1 MKYLKFFVLIVV
13 NLSLL
18 YLSGCTQSEDEGKV
32 PITTNSE
39 EALQDFLKGRQLV
52 ENLLGQESQR
62 YFNQSVKEDPDFAFA
77 HLYYA
82 NSQTTPKGFF
92 DELNKAVALVD
103 KVSEGE
109 RMWILGVQAGVNG
122 MPLKQRQFFKKLCE
136 AYPNDERAHGL
147 LGNHYFGQQMYEE
160 AIDEYNQAI
169 KINADYP
176 QVYNQLGYSQRQLEN
191 FNEAEKA
198 FQKYVELIPNDPNPY
213 DSYAELKMKMGE
225 YEASIELYRKALEL
239 NPNFVASHVGIAT
252 NYNFLGEYQKARQ
265 QLDNLIKI
273 ARDNGELRAAR
284 FAMAVSYVDEG
295 NYEKALDELT
305 LMYNIAKETNDA
317 AAMAADLVSMG
328 NILYEMKK
336 FDEAQDKYDLSV
348 KTMRESGLEKEVI
361 DNAERFYLYN
371 SGRVALKKG
380 NLQVS
385 KQKSDQFMAAALKMN
400 NTFQLWLAHELKG
413 MIAFSEKDYTTAIKE
428 FNQANQ
434 QNPYIFYR
442 IAIAYEKM
450 GDTQSAQKYYE
461 KAATHNTLNSLNYAF
476 IRTKANEMM
485 M

>member
-1 MKYLKFFVLIVV
+1 MKYFKFFTVLSVILGLV
-13 NLSLL
+13 
-18 YLSGCTQSEDEGKV
+18 YLSGCTQGGDEGKV

-39 EALQDFLKGRQLV
+39 EALQDFLRGRKLF
-52 ENLLGQESQR
+52 ENLLGQESQQ
-62 YFNQSVKEDPDFAFA
+62 YFGRAVSADPNFALA

-92 DELNKAVALVD
+92 DQLDKAVALVD
-103 KVSEGE
+103 DISDGE

-122 MPLKQRQFFKKLCE
+122 MPLKQREYFKKLCA

-147 LGNHYFGQQMYEE
+147 LGNHYFGQQMYSE
-160 AIDEYNQAI
+160 AIDQYNKAI
-169 KINADYP
+169 QINAEYP
-176 QVYNQLGYSQRQLEN
+176 QVYNQLGYSYRQLGN
-191 FNEAEKA
+191 FTEAEKA
-198 FQKYVELIPNDPNPY
+198 FQKYIELIPHDPNPY

-225 YEASIELYRKALEL
+225 YETSIESYQKALEF

-252 NYNFLGEYQKARQ
+252 NYNFMGEHQKARQ
-265 QLDNLIKI
+265 QLENLIKI
-273 ARDNGELRAAR
+273 ARDNGERRAAR

-317 AAMAADLVSMG
+317 AAMAGDLIAMG

-336 FDEAQDKYDLSV
+336 FDEAQNKYDQAV
-348 KTMRESGLEKEVI
+348 KTMRESSLEKEVI

-380 NLQVS
+380 NLKES
-385 KQKSDQFMAAALKMN
+385 KQKSDQFMAAASEVK
-400 NTFQLWLAHELKG
+400 NTFQLWLAHELQG
-413 MIAFSEKDYTTAIKE
+413 MIALSEKNYSKAIEE
-428 FNQANQ
+428 FKQANQ
-434 QNPYIFYR
+434 QNPYTFYR

-450 GDTQSAQKYYE
+450 GDTQNAQKFYE
-461 KAATHNTLNSLNYAF
+461 KAATHNTLNNMNYAF